1 MSDFEDQIAIIG
13 MAGRFPNAADV
24 DEFWANIKQG
34 VESIR
39 PLSKD
44 ELAQAGVD
52 PACAD
57 EPGYV
62 CMGAP
67 LDEADGFDA
76 DFFGYLPR
84 EAELMDPQ
92 HRLFL
97 ECAWSALE
105 DAGCDPGQYDGL
117 IGVFG
122 GVARNTYHLFNAE
135 VYRSL
140 LTSGAVY
147 EATIGSDKDFVAT
160 RVAFKL
166 DLRGP
171 CMNVQTACSS
181 SGVAIHLACQSLLA
195 GECDVALAG
204 GARVRVPLKAGYPY
218 VEGGIASPDGHCRP
232 FDVNAQ
238 GTVYAS
244 GGAMVVLKR
253 VEDAVADGD
262 FIRCIIKGSAVSND
276 GAAKVGYTAPG
287 VEGQTAVI
295 RAALEV
301 ADVAPDSI
309 GYVEA
314 HGTGTWLGDP
324 IEITALTAA
333 YREST
338 TAKKYCPVG
347 ALKANI
353 GHLDAGAGVA
363 GVIKTALMLQEQQ
376 LVPSINYESPNPQ
389 IDFEKSPF
397 YVNTALRAW
406 DSEYPR
412 RAGVSSFGMGGTNAH
427 IIMEQA
433 PDVAVSG
440 KAEGWQILPLSARTD
455 SALVSISARLA
466 AHLKANPQINI
477 ADVAHTLQRGRR
489 PLSRRSA
496 VLCRTVSEAA
506 TALADPD
513 HQWVVAPTTSQTLEV
528 IFAFSGQG
536 TQYPGMA
543 RELYEQETVFAAAL
557 DRCLAG
563 LDGLAPVPLRDL
575 LLNQSVDAEAHG
587 LNETG
592 LVQPALFAFEYA
604 LAKLWETRG
613 VTPVACLGHSLGEYV
628 GACLAGV
635 FSLEDGLRIVAKR
648 GELMQ
653 AADPGAMLAV
663 SLPEAD
669 LVPRLGKHLAL
680 AALNAPNMSVAS
692 GPFESIE
699 ALTADLEAED
709 IACTKLRTSHAF
721 HSPMMEA
728 AALAFESFLESVTLR
743 PPQIPVLSN
752 VTGTWMTSGEAT
764 SARYWADHI
773 RQPVRFADCVA
784 SALEAPGRCLLEVG
798 PGRTLTN
805 LAMRNPARKKG
816 VPLVATISTTG
827 AESSEHAEL
836 GLATAGLWAAGVE
849 VDWAALQGANTRH
862 KVRLP
867 TYPFERKRFWLG
879 PQPHDE
885 GADQLQQ
892 PGPQWAGAQTQT
904 QADAAAGVPVNKA
917 TESIDRTAL
926 LVRKIKDIIQDLSG
940 LDPAALDDDKTF
952 LELGF
957 DSLFLTRANTS
968 FRRQFGVKV
977 TFRHLFDEADTIAA
991 LAAFIDSKMPSD
1003 ALSDELAQVEEQAPT
1018 ANVSPMP
1025 MAIPGIENL
1034 ATGEGAGQLQ
1044 QVINQQLQVMA
1055 AQLQM
1060 LQGLPQTPASTQNQT
1075 QSVHQTQPSQA
1086 PSNPSDSPS
1095 GKASLSDGFGPFT
1108 PIKNR
1113 GKALSDQ
1120 QLAHVAE
1127 LTRTYNDQTS
1137 GSKALA
1143 EKHRKHLA
1151 DPRTVSGFRRDWKE
1165 LVYPIATTWAKG
1177 ARVGDVDGNEYVD
1190 ICMGFGSILLGHSP
1204 DFIVDAIKQK
1214 LDEGMEVTGRSP
1226 LAGEV
1231 AGLICELTGNDR
1243 VMFCHSASEAILGAA
1258 RVARTVTGL
1267 DCLVTFAGSYHG
1279 RMDAVL
1285 GRPVVVDGERRSIP
1299 QVSGIPQSMVDDLI
1313 ILDWAESHSL
1323 EYIKDNASTIAG
1335 VLVEPVQS
1343 RNPAVQPAE
1352 FLREL
1357 RRLTEEADIPLIFD
1371 ETITG
1376 FRTDPGGAQ
1385 AYFGIQADIS
1395 VYGKSVGGSLPM
1407 AVLAGKAEF
1416 MDAYDGGQWQFGD
1429 DSFPEVGVTFLGG
1442 TFVRHPLTLASS
1454 LAIMQY
1460 LKDSGPALQEQVN
1473 ERTARMAAELNRY
1486 FDEEKVALQIDQF
1499 ASLFIFRA
1507 TDVEQD
1513 AALLFPHLRM
1523 RGVHIYEDYP
1533 CFLSEAHD
1541 DEDVAQI
1548 VSAVKDSIRALRE
1561 GGFLSGN
1568 GSPADPEP
1576 TSKKQ
1581 GVDGEGIQHPPA
1593 SPGAQAANAATEA
1606 ACGVEP
1612 TDGQL
1617 EIWVAS
1623 ELSEAASCTFIM
1635 STKVDLRGPLKL
1647 NALREAMQQ
1656 VIDRHD
1662 ALRMRFEKDG
1672 SGMEIVVD
1680 PRLDLNLVDLSGDP
1694 KAEREKRL
1702 AAVLEEQTRLPFVLS
1717 TGPLI
1722 RFVLCRLAP
1731 EHNVLVIAAHHSVCD
1746 GWSLGVIINEL
1757 AHCYSRGTSGKP
1769 LDLMPASQFANFVE
1783 RQDSYRETQDFA
1795 EVAEFW
1801 VDQFTPLP
1809 AMVDLPADHL
1819 RPQALAYRCGN
1830 AELTL
1835 DASEYRRVQNLAS
1848 NQGCTSF
1855 VVMLSAYQLLLHR
1868 LSQQDDISVGLFMAG
1883 QTQADEKDLV
1893 GHCVNFL
1900 PVRSRVQPG
1909 GSFEAFLSERKL
1921 AMLDVYDHQ
1930 QYTYGSLLSQL
1941 ALKRDRSRAPL
1952 VAATFT
1958 LESDLENL
1966 TFEGLEVSVRNNYK
1980 AYCRFDLEL
1989 YALETAE
1996 GLLID
2001 CHYNADIFDRSTVK
2015 GFLDAYRVILGS
2027 IVADPTLPVGVLDIL
2042 PSEQKAKLLEDWSES
2057 QSSSV
2062 KFNHV
2067 DEAISAS
2074 ALRSLDSVAIISPS
2088 RASTSGAVALSYE
2101 ELFCRANSL
2110 SRMLLTRGVTPGDL
2124 VGLSVARSPDL
2135 LTAMLAIWQ
2144 VGAAYVPLDPGFPS
2158 NRLAYMIADSELKL
2172 VVTQSDVLQD
2182 LPTSGFDAICL
2193 DRDAEAINAQSTK
2206 PVGLD
2211 RSGDE
2216 LAYVIYTSG
2225 STGAPKGVA
2234 VTHRCVLNFLQ
2245 SMARTPG
2252 FSETDRLL
2260 AVTTLSFDI
2269 SILELLL
2276 PLFVGG
2282 RVIIASDEDALSGDR
2297 LDELLTEHSVTVM
2310 QATPATWQLLLD
2322 SGWGGQPNLRVLC
2335 GGEALSTSLA
2345 EKLIPRCEEL
2355 WNMYGPTETTV
2366 WSLVSRIT
2374 DHNDVVVGKPID
2386 NTSVYVL
2393 DAQLQPVLPGVCG
2406 ELYIGGA
2413 GVAQGYWRN
2422 EALTAARFLPNPFK
2436 TGDRIYR
2443 TGDNVKFRDD
2453 GNLTFLGRVDNQV
2466 KVRGF
2471 RIELG
2476 EIENRIGMQSDVR
2489 ECAVVVRE
2497 VSDGDQ
2503 RLVAYFVST
2512 KQGKTNTDNLR
2523 TDLRSFLPHYM
2534 LPQHYVQLETMPLT
2548 PNGKV
2553 DRNALPD
2560 PEPANREGVLQTP
2573 EGLAEELVARVWSEV
2588 LSTDSIDRRDDFF
2601 EIGGHSL
2608 VAMRVIRTINTE
2620 LETEIPLRALFDN
2633 TVLSAFAVAVE
2644 RHLEAEIDD
2653 LDEDQLD
2660 QHLSG

>member
-13 MAGRFPNAADV
+13 MAGRFPGAADV
-24 DEFWANIKQG
+24 DEFWSNIKMG

-39 PLSKD
+39 PLSRE

-52 PACAD
+52 PSSAD

-67 LDEADGFDA
+67 LDDADAFDA
-76 DFFGYLPR
+76 EFFGYLPR

-117 IGVFG
+117 VGVFG

-204 GARVRVPLKAGYPY
+204 GARVRVPLQAGYPY

-253 VEDAVADGD
+253 VEDALADGD
-262 FIRCIIKGSAVSND
+262 LIRCVIRGSAVSND

-338 TAKKYCPVG
+338 TARNYCPIG

-363 GVIKTALMLQEQQ
+363 GVIKTALMLQDQK
-376 LVPSINYESPNPQ
+376 LVPSINYENPNPQ
-389 IDFEKSPF
+389 IDFDKSPF
-397 YVNTALRAW
+397 YVNTALRDWPAQA
-406 DSEYPR
+406 PR

-427 IIMEQA
+427 IVMEEA
-433 PDVAVSG
+433 PPSG
-440 KAEGWQILPLSARTD
+440 ASGNAEGWQVLPLSARTET
-455 SALVSISARLA
+455 ALQTIQARLA
-466 AHLKANPQINI
+466 NHLAENPDCNL
-477 ADVAHTLQRGRR
+477 ADVAHTLQQGRR
-489 PLSRRSA
+489 PLSKRTAFVCRSA
-496 VLCRTVSEAA
+496 GEAA
-506 TALADPD
+506 KALVDPD
-513 HQWVVAPTTSQTLEV
+513 YAYAVEPTTSQTLEV
-528 IFAFSGQG
+528 AFAFSGQG
-536 TQYPGMA
+536 TQYPGMG
-543 RELYEQETVFAAAL
+543 RELYAREPVFRAAM
-557 DRCLAG
+557 DRCLDG
-563 LDGLAPVPLRDL
+563 LDKPLRDL
-575 LLNQSVDAEAHG
+575 LLNRPLDADMSE

-592 LVQPALFAFEYA
+592 IVQPALFAFEYA
-604 LAKLWETRG
+604 LAQLWVARG
-613 VTPVACLGHSLGEYV
+613 LAPTAFLGHSLGEYV

-653 AADPGAMLAV
+653 SADPGAMLAV
-663 SLPEAD
+663 GLPEAELTPM
-669 LVPRLGKHLAL
+669 LVEGLAL
-680 AALNAPNMSVAS
+680 AAINGPKMSVAS
-692 GPFESIE
+692 GPFQAVE
-699 ALTADLEAED
+699 ALAGQLEAEG
-709 IACTKLRTSHAF
+709 ISCTRLRTSHAF
-721 HSPMMEA
+721 HSPMMEPA
-728 AALAFESFLESVTLR
+728 ARKFEAFLEDLVLQA
-743 PPQIPVLSN
+743 PEIPVVSN
-752 VTGTWMTSGEAT
+752 VTGTWMTAQEAT
-764 SARYWADHI
+764 SPGYWADHI

-784 SALEAPGRCLLEVG
+784 TALADPGRCMLEIG

-805 LAMRNPARKKG
+805 LALLNPGRNKSA
-816 VPLVATISTTG
+816 PLVATISNTG
-827 AESSEHAEL
+827 TEYSECAEL
-836 GLATAGLWAAGVE
+836 ELATGHLWAAGV
-849 VDWAALQGANTRH
+849 DIAWAGLHGDVVRH

-879 PQPHDE
+879 PQPF
-885 GADQLQQ
+885 GQATNPLPQV
-892 PGPQWAGAQTQT
+892 GPQTVTEQIQT
-904 QADAAAGVPVNKA
+904 QAPAVGGNTVNETTNK
-917 TESIDRTAL
+917 IDRTQL
-926 LVRKIKDIIQDLSG
+926 LVGKIKDIIQDLSG
-940 LDPAALDDDKTF
+940 LDASSLEEDKTF

-968 FRRQFGVKV
+968 FRRKFGVKV

-991 LAAFIDSKMPSD
+991 LAAFIDSKMPPE
-1003 ALSDELAQVEEQAPT
+1003 ALADELTQVVEPSAAAAPAVPLQLPAMDT
-1018 ANVSPMP
+1018 IAVS
-1025 MAIPGIENL
+1025 GDS
-1034 ATGEGAGQLQ
+1034 GQLQ
-1044 QVINQQLQVMA
+1044 QVINQQLQLMA
-1055 AQLQM
+1055 TQLAM
-1060 LQGLPQTPASTQNQT
+1060 LQGKASVPAGGQGQVQADQVQTPSSST
-1075 QSVHQTQPSQA
+1075 A
-1086 PSNPSDSPS
+1086 PSSDAGA

-1113 GKALSDQ
+1113 GKSLSDE

-1127 LTRTYNDQTS
+1127 LTASYNKQTA
-1137 GSKALA
+1137 GSKDLA

-1151 DPRTVSGFRRDWKE
+1151 DPRTVSGFRREWKE

-1214 LDEGMEVTGRSP
+1214 LDEGIEVTGRSP

-1231 AGLICELTGNDR
+1231 AGLVCELTGNDR

-1285 GRPVVVDGERRSIP
+1285 GRPVVVNGERRSIP

-1323 EYIKDNASTIAG
+1323 EYIKENASSIAG

-1357 RRLTEEADIPLIFD
+1357 RRITEEADVPLIFD

-1376 FRTDPGGAQ
+1376 FRTHPGGAQ
-1385 AYFGIQADIS
+1385 AHFGIQADIS

-1407 AVLAGKAEF
+1407 AVLAGKAEY

-1442 TFVRHPLTLASS
+1442 TFVRHPATLASS

-1460 LKDSGPALQEQVN
+1460 LKDSGPKLQEQVN
-1473 ERTARMAAELNRY
+1473 ERTVRMASELNRY
-1486 FDEEKVALQIDQF
+1486 FDEQQVALQIDQF

-1507 TDVEQD
+1507 TDPEQD

-1533 CFLSEAHD
+1533 CFLSEAHTD
-1541 DEDVAQI
+1541 DDIDQI
-1548 VSAVKDSIRALRE
+1548 VTAVKDSVQALRA
-1561 GGFLSGN
+1561 GGFLTGN
-1568 GSPADPEP
+1568 GSTDPDPGSLRHSDETSQIQDQPTPTGVVAD
-1576 TSKKQ
+1576 
-1581 GVDGEGIQHPPA
+1581 
-1593 SPGAQAANAATEA
+1593 EA
-1606 ACGVEP
+1606 GPSARFVSP
-1612 TDGQL
+1612 TDGQM

-1635 STKVDLRGPLKL
+1635 STKIDLRGNLKL

-1656 VIDRHD
+1656 VVDRHD
-1662 ALRMRFEKDG
+1662 ALRMRFSEDG
-1672 SGMEIVVD
+1672 SRMELVPD
-1680 PRLDLNLVDLSGDP
+1680 PKLELSLLDLSG
-1694 KAEREKRL
+1694 KSGEERAERL
-1702 AAVLEEQTRLPFVLS
+1702 AAVLDEQTRLPFVLS
-1717 TGPLI
+1717 EGPLI
-1722 RFVLCRLAP
+1722 RFVLCRLEP
-1731 EHNVLVIAAHHSVCD
+1731 DYNVLVIAAHHSVCD
-1746 GWSLGVIINEL
+1746 GWSLGVIIREL
-1757 AHCYSRGTSGKP
+1757 AHCYTRGASGEP
-1769 LDLMPASQFANFVE
+1769 IDLRPAAQFADYVK
-1783 RQDSYRETQDFA
+1783 RQESYRATSEYA
-1795 EVAEFW
+1795 ENAEFW
-1801 VDQFTPLP
+1801 VEQFSPPPPVL
-1809 AMVDLPADHL
+1809 DLPGDRT
-1819 RPQALAYRCGN
+1819 RPQALAYGCAN
-1830 AELTL
+1830 AELQL
-1835 DASEYRRVQNLAS
+1835 SREEYQAVQKLAAD
-1848 NQGCTSF
+1848 QGCTAF
-1855 VVMLSAYQLLLHR
+1855 AVLLSAYQLLLHR
-1868 LSQQDDISVGLFMAG
+1868 LSQQQDFSIGLFMAG
-1883 QTQADEKDLV
+1883 QTQAEDQDLV

-1900 PVRSRVQPG
+1900 PIRSRVDKDRP
-1909 GSFEAFLSERKL
+1909 FESFLSERKL
-1921 AMLDVYDHQ
+1921 AMFDVYDHQ
-1930 QYTYGSLLSQL
+1930 QFTYGSLLSKL
-1941 ALKRDRSRAPL
+1941 ALKRDQSRAPL
-1952 VAATFT
+1952 VSTTFT

-1966 TFEGLEVSVRNNYK
+1966 GFQGLEASVRNNYK
-1980 AYCRFDLEL
+1980 AYCRFDLEF
-1989 YALETAE
+1989 YALESVD

-2001 CHYNADIFDRSTVK
+2001 CHYNADVFDADTVRRFMDGYK
-2015 GFLDAYRVILGS
+2015 AILAS
-2027 IVADPTLPVGVLDIL
+2027 VSSDPSVTLGTVDLLSKQQKQIMF
-2042 PSEQKAKLLEDWSES
+2042 EQWNNTQTQTAA
-2057 QSSSV
+2057 
-2062 KFNHV
+2062 FNFV
-2067 DEAISAS
+2067 DEALRAS
-2074 ALRSLDSVAIISPS
+2074 VDQRRESVAVVCPG
-2088 RASTSGAVALSYE
+2088 RASVSGTDQLTYADLSS
-2101 ELFCRANSL
+2101 RANSL
-2110 SRMLLTRGVTPGDL
+2110 TRSLLARGVRPGDL

-2135 LTAMLAIWQ
+2135 VTAMLAIWQ
-2144 VGAAYVPLDPGFPS
+2144 AGAAYVPLDPGFPS
-2158 NRLAYMIADSELKL
+2158 ERLAYMISDSGLKL
-2172 VVTQSDVLQD
+2172 VVTQSEVLSD
-2182 LPTSGFDAICL
+2182 LPSAGFDTICL
-2193 DRDAEAINAQSTK
+2193 DRDADEINAESSE
-2206 PVGLD
+2206 PFGID
-2211 RSGDE
+2211 RGSDG

-2225 STGAPKGVA
+2225 STGTPKGVA
-2234 VTHRCVLNFLQ
+2234 VKHESVLNFLHA
-2245 SMARTPG
+2245 MAKKPG
-2252 FSETDRLL
+2252 FDESDRLL

-2269 SILELLL
+2269 SVLELLL
-2276 PLFVGG
+2276 PLYVGG
-2282 RVIIASDEDALSGDR
+2282 QLIIASDEDALSGDR
-2297 LDELLTEHSVTVM
+2297 LDTLLRNQNVTVM

-2322 SGWGGQPNLRVLC
+2322 SGWEGSPSLKVLC
-2335 GGEALSTSLA
+2335 GGEALPSALA
-2345 EKLIPRCEEL
+2345 TRLLPKCAEL

-2366 WSLVSRIT
+2366 WSSITQIT
-2374 DHNDVVVGKPID
+2374 DAADISIGKPID
-2386 NTSVYVL
+2386 NTRVYVL
-2393 DAQLQPVLPGVCG
+2393 DSSMQPVLPGVTG
-2406 ELYIGGA
+2406 ELFIGGA
-2413 GVAQGYWRN
+2413 GVAEGYWRN
-2422 EALTAARFLPNPFK
+2422 EKLTQERFLPDPFRA
-2436 TGDRIYR
+2436 GGRIYR
-2443 TGDNVKFRDD
+2443 TGDNVKYRED
-2453 GNLTFLGRVDNQV
+2453 GSLIILGRADSQV

-2471 RIELG
+2471 RIELR
-2476 EIENRIGMQSDVR
+2476 EIENRLGMQPGVR
-2489 ECAVVVRE
+2489 DCAVVVRKVAE
-2497 VSDGDQ
+2497 GDL
-2503 RLVAYFVST
+2503 RLVAYWVPDGNIATST
-2512 KQGKTNTDNLR
+2512 DELR
-2523 TDLRSFLPHYM
+2523 MDLRQFLPHYM
-2534 LPQHYVQLETMPLT
+2534 LPQHYVQLESMPLT
-2548 PNGKV
+2548 PNGKT
-2553 DRNALPD
+2553 DRKALPD
-2560 PEPANREGVLQTP
+2560 PQSSTRDGEPQAP
-2573 EGLAEELVARVWSEV
+2573 EGLAEELVARVWSDI
-2588 LSTDSIDRRDDFF
+2588 LSTEFIDRRDDFF

-2608 VAMRVIRTINTE
+2608 VAMRVIRTINSE
-2620 LETEIPLRALFDN
+2620 LETDIPLRTLFDN
-2633 TVLSAFAVAVE
+2633 TVLTTFAAAVE
-2644 RHLEAEIDD
+2644 HHLENEISD
-2653 LDEDQLD
+2653 LDDDQLD
-2660 QHLSG
+2660 QHLSGP